1 MIQLHE
7 QLKCITSIQVGHV
20 APVLQV

>member
-7 QLKCITSIQVGHV
+7 QLKCITSIHVGHV